1 MEPKNFAL
9 VGVGGYIAPRH
20 LEAIKAT
27 GNNLVAAYDIGDS
40 VGILDRYFDDVDFF
54 TEFERFDRHI
64 DKRRH
69 ENNQHI
75 DYVSVCTPN
84 YLHDAHIRFGLRN
97 DAHVICEKPLV
108 LNERNLNGLLSFQD
122 RFAKQ
127 VYTILQLREHD
138 AVKALKQQ
146 VDTNGQAKKFAVDL
160 HYITPRGKWY
170 DFSWKGDIEKSGG
183 VGTNIGVHFF
193 DMLSWVFGDVEYAQV
208 HINEP
213 NKKMAGFLSLEK
225 ANVRWYLSI
234 DKQDLALLGREDPSA
249 ARALTINNEEFDFSK
264 GFTDLHTKVYEQILA
279 GNGYG
284 LEDARA
290 SISLVEKL
298 RNMPSQK
305 PFSNDLL
312 HPLSKSLL
320 QK

>member
-1 MEPKNFAL
+1 MESKNFAI

-64 DKRRH
+64 DKRRY
-69 ENNQHI
+69 ENNEHI
-75 DYVSVCTPN
+75 DYVTVCTPN

-108 LNERNLNGLLSFQD
+108 LNERNLDGLASFQE

-127 VYTILQLREHD
+127 VYTILQLREHE
-138 AVKALKQQ
+138 AVKALKEQ
-146 VDTNGQAKKFAVDL
+146 VDANGQARKFAVDL

-170 DFSWKGDIEKSGG
+170 DYSWKGDIEKSGG

-279 GNGYG
+279 GKGYG

-305 PFSNDLL
+305 SFSREML
-312 HPLSKSLL
+312 HPLSQSLL